1 MSQYQRP
8 RKIILSD
15 IRREVREIVRTE
27 LQVTLQYYSDKIDE
41 YEEKIS
47 MYESNLK
54 TVENQ
59 CKDLKHSYQNLKLK
73 NDMLEQKINAMEQQ
87 QMSNLVEICGVSELE
102 NENLQDITSKIC
114 VKLQLSSADVSK
126 AYRKRKMRTNVAVQG
141 PPSAIVVALREG
153 SREQWLSSSRK
164 TSITGRDLGHE
175 DSTRIYIRESLT
187 PSTAFL
193 LWKTKKDLKETGL
206 CKFVWLKNGVVLAKK
221 SETDKAHV
229 IRSEND
235 MGRLQEVFSK

>member
-1 MSQYQRP
+1 M
-8 RKIILSD
+8 LSD

-47 MYESNLK
+47 RYESNLK

-59 CKDLKHSYQNLKLK
+59 CKDMKNTYLNLKLK
-73 NDMLEQKINAMEQQ
+73 NDVLEQKINAMEQR
-87 QMSNLVEICGVSELE
+87 QMSNLIEICGVSESE

-114 VKLQLSSADVSK
+114 AKLQLSSADASK
-126 AYRKRKMRTNVAVQG
+126 AYRKKKMRPNVAVQG
-141 PPSAIVVALREG
+141 PPSPIVVSLREG
-153 SREQWLSSSRK
+153 CRDQWLSSSRN
-164 TSITGRDLGHE
+164 TSITGRDLGRE

-187 PSTAFL
+187 PTTAFL
-193 LWKTKKDLKETGL
+193 LWKSKKDLKETGL

-221 SETDKAHV
+221 TENDKAHV
-229 IRSEND
+229 IRSESD
-235 MGRLQEVFSK
+235 MERMKEVFS